1 LWSQSVTADKA
12 GLKENGTK
20 INKKEPPHNGGNAGQ
35 SAIRLLR
42 QNTVELLVLLEIVIR
57 NVEYYND
64 YSVKSGTIRNRLLAG

>member
-1 LWSQSVTADKA
+1 MTTAWIHEGIIIAFGTPYRNVTA
-12 GLKENGTK
+12 
-20 INKKEPPHNGGNAGQ
+20 AGQ

-42 QNTVELLVLLEIVIR
+42 QNTVELLVLLEIVIQ